1 MMTLRLFNLLIQ
13 INHQM
18 ARHKPDAMQKAV
30 RGLMQKAVR
39 GLLRQA
45 IDYLNER
52 PTHTTSQYKRQAIRP
67 GVRFDILT
75 RDHHRCVCCGRGAED
90 GVKLEVDHIIP
101 VSKGG
106 TNQPKN
112 LRTLCAECN
121 RGKAAK

>member
-30 RGLMQKAVR
+30 RGL
-39 GLLRQA
+39 LRQA

-52 PTHTTSQYKRQAIRP
+52 PTHTTSQHKRQAIRP

-75 RDHHRCVCCGRGAED
+75 RDHYRCVCCGRAAED

-101 VSKGG
+101 VSRGG

-112 LRTLCAECN
+112 LRTLCTECN